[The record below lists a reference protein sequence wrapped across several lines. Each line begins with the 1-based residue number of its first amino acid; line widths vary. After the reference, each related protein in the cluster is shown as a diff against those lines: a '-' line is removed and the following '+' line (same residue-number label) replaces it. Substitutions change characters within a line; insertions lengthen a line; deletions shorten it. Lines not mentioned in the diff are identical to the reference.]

1 MFTRRTTL
9 NRHVR
14 SHQAPLKKCLVV
26 PPYDDR
32 PDSDE
37 EDDDD
42 DDDSSDMVR

>member
-14 SHQAPLKKCLVV
+14 SHQAPLKKGLVA
-26 PPYDDR
+26 PSYDDR

-42 DDDSSDMVR
+42 DDSSDMVR